1 MDNNIMMQ
9 MMQMMMQ
16 QNQMMTQFMMQQMV
30 STGQTVPASNLSPV
44 MLSNAAVVSPDVKA
58 ESNTEVQNLKA
69 EIERL
74 KSELAAAQNQ
84 ITTLKSQIKSQVES
98 PISQSFSNPSFKIIK
113 DAEEEIE
120 GQRTLQEEIEY
131 NERHGKIGHENYKRI
146 MEQLSPEERERVKA
160 ATFLDS
166 TGVFDVDLK
175 AIKEE
180 TSYMDAF
187 YELFPEAKPDFGPID
202 DEVNELGF

>member
-9 MMQMMMQ
+9 LMQIMMQ
-16 QNQMMTQFMMQQMV
+16 QNQMMTQFMMQQMT
-30 STGQTVPASNLSPV
+30 SGGQTVPASSFSPA
-44 MLSNAAVVSPDVKA
+44 MLSNATVVSPNVKA
-58 ESNTEVQNLKA
+58 GSDTEVQNLKA

-84 ITTLKSQIKSQVES
+84 ITTLKSQIQSQAES
-98 PISQSFSNPSFKIIK
+98 PISQSFSNPSFEIIK
-113 DAEEEIE
+113 EVEEELE

-131 NERHGKIGHENYKRI
+131 NERHGKVGHENYKRI
-146 MEQLSPEERERVKA
+146 IEQLSPEERERVKE

-166 TGVFDVDLK
+166 TGVFDVDVK

-180 TSYMDAF
+180 TSFMDAF
-187 YELFPEAKPDFGPID
+187 YKLYPHERPDFGPIN